1 MRSRNFILIQCVFAL
16 FLSSTNAQTF
26 QKTYGT
32 ANQEYGSYI
41 ALLKN
46 GSYLVTSYGTD
57 IGPTQEDIWILKI
70 ASNGDTLWT
79 KYYHI
84 NKGDKERVGQAIQTK
99 DGNYVV
105 CGSTEQK
112 NNFTTDDSFLMKLD
126 TSGKIIWKNTYGL
139 NSDYYSYNASEV
151 AEQADSS
158 FILGGSFTDS
168 FRSYGYFL
176 HTDKKGAQLNYST
189 YGLSTGFSGGT
200 GFSGMTPYQSN
211 YFAIGFSTYLGA
223 ISSSYL
229 FKLNN
234 KGEKIWEKNYSS
246 VKAVATD
253 LAIGANDH
261 LFIIARND
269 TINAC
274 YLHEL
279 DTDGN
284 LIKETKYDSV
294 HCSAM
299 KIYNDGVVIIA
310 GSDGKKNSDALLLK
324 TDMNSAGI
332 PQWRKTYG
340 GSGKE
345 DFLNFVDTKDGWALV
360 GSTSSFGK
368 GSNDVYLV
376 KTDKEGNSTS
386 NLVNIILPKDPT
398 YICSDSTYE
407 ILAQAS
413 GNFAPTNKFS
423 IKIEKYKGSTP
434 SLVFVSDTIY
444 EIGNISNPVSFRI
457 SKANTISV
465 IKYSILSS
473 APEHSVS
480 SGFIYLR
487 QTNEIVTDLIQTS
500 GFCLGDSASFTARSI
515 NKNTGIDITSSTVL
529 NLKYSFY
536 VDGQLVPNTTYSFD
550 KTKKVVNKEGIMVIL
565 KSQITGCYK
574 PIRNDTVTTKWM
586 ASEASRKAKLSL
598 TPKDSICEGNP
609 VRIVINSSHWGSN
622 GSFEFKINNK
632 VAKTLSYP
640 DTVFITSDLKQKD
653 SVNATI
659 YSYGCF
665 EKANETTKAVYPLL
679 KKSPAPELTP
689 AGTTLAACESSTGGN
704 NSSLSSLATTAKT
717 FQWYW
722 NDQPI
727 QGSTAKNISNYTKSG
742 SYYCLLYDGK
752 CTRKSNAVT
761 VTVGIVPKVT
771 LTGESS
777 ICKVIGNTH
786 TINVSN
792 LVGSIS
798 SWKITNNGS
807 LLYNSPPYP
816 SSNSYTLLPYDTNY
830 TSMTHTLVVKGTG
843 SCYDLTKK
851 FTFNL
856 MKQPCVTG
864 LEDNIDVSD
873 SERFTFYPNP
883 ATGNEVFLNKVANVQ
898 IRNSKGQMVKEIRD
912 AYKIDISS
920 LENGVY
926 FLSNQNGKH
935 QKLVIE

>member
-1 MRSRNFILIQCVFAL
+1 MSTRNFILTYCVFVL
-16 FLSSTNAQTF
+16 FLSTKAQTF

-57 IGPTQEDIWILKI
+57 IGPTLEDIWILKI

-105 CGSTEQK
+105 CGSTEQR

-126 TSGKIIWKNTYGL
+126 TTGKIIWKNTYGL

-158 FILGGSFTDS
+158 FILGGSFTDG
-168 FRSYGYFL
+168 FRSDGYFL
-176 HTDKKGAQLNYST
+176 HTDKKGIQLNNST
-189 YGLSTGFSGGT
+189 YGLPTGFSGGT
-200 GFSGMTPYQSN
+200 GFCGMIPYQNN

-223 ISSSYL
+223 ISNSYL

-246 VKAVATD
+246 AKAVATD
-253 LAIGANDH
+253 LAIGPNNH

-269 TINAC
+269 TLNAC

-279 DTDGN
+279 DTAGN
-284 LIKETKYDSV
+284 MIKETKYDSV

-299 KIYNDGVVIIA
+299 KIYNDGVVIIT
-310 GSDGKKNSDALLLK
+310 GNDGKKNSDALLLK
-324 TDMNSAGI
+324 TNINSAV

-340 GSGKE
+340 GLGNE
-345 DFLNFVDTKDGWALV
+345 DFLNFVDTKDGWALL

-376 KTDKEGNSTS
+376 NTDKEGNSAS

-413 GNFAPTNKFS
+413 GNFAPTNKFR
-423 IKIEKYKGSTP
+423 IKIEKYTGSSP
-434 SLVFVSDTIY
+434 SLVLASDTTY
-444 EIGNISNPVSFRI
+444 EIGNLSNPISFRI
-457 SKANTISV
+457 SKSNDISA

-473 APEHSVS
+473 MPEFSVS

-487 QTNEIVTDLIQTS
+487 QTNEIVSNLIQTS
-500 GFCLGDSASFTARSI
+500 GFCLGDSASFSANSI
-515 NKNTGIDITSSTVL
+515 NINTGIDVTSSTVL

-536 VDGQLVPNTTYSFD
+536 VDGQLVPNTTNFFD
-550 KTKKVVNKEGIMVIL
+550 KRKKVVDKEGAVVIL
-565 KSQITGCYK
+565 KSQVTGCFK
-574 PIRNDTVTTKWM
+574 PIKNDTVITKWM
-586 ASEASRKAKLSL
+586 TYAASRKASLSL
-598 TPKDSICEGNP
+598 ITQDSICEGNP
-609 VRIVINSSHWGSN
+609 IKIVINASHWGRG
-622 GSFEFKINNK
+622 GSLVFQINNK
-632 VAKTLSYP
+632 AAKTLYYP
-640 DTVFITSDLKQKD
+640 DTVFTTSDLKQKD

-659 YSYGCF
+659 YSFGCF
-665 EKANETTKAVYPLL
+665 DKANETTKAVYPLL

-689 AGTTLAACESSTGGN
+689 AGTTLAACESSSDGN
-704 NSSLSSLATTAKT
+704 NRSLSSLATTAKT

-727 QGSTAKNISNYTKSG
+727 EGSTAKSISGYPKSG
-742 SYYCLLYDGK
+742 SYYCLLSDGK
-752 CTRKSNAVT
+752 CSRKSNAVT

-777 ICKVIGNTH
+777 ICKIIGNTH
-786 TINVSN
+786 SINVSD
-792 LVGSIS
+792 LAGTIT
-798 SWKITNNGS
+798 SWKITNNGP
-807 LLYNSPPYP
+807 LLYNSTPYP
-816 SSNSYTLLPYDTNY
+816 SSNSYTLVPYDTNY
-830 TSMTHTLVVKGTG
+830 TSMTHTLIVKGTG
-843 SCYDLTKK
+843 SCYDVTKK

-856 MKQPCVTG
+856 MKQPCITG
-864 LEDNIDVSD
+864 LEDNIDISD
-873 SERFTFYPNP
+873 SEHFTFYPNP

-898 IRNSKGQMVKEIRD
+898 IRNSNGQMVKEIRD
-912 AYKIDISS
+912 AYKIDISK
-920 LENGVY
+920 LESGVY
-926 FLSNQNGKH
+926 ILSNQNGKH